1 MNPKNLIIVGTAAVV
16 LLGAALLLDRG
27 NGTPSTISK
36 DGAPNDA
43 PLLFPGLADR
53 MNDVTRVE
61 LADKNTTAGL
71 NLVRYDD
78 YWGLEEKDG
87 YPVQMNQVRQVIRS
101 LAEMEKR
108 ERKTSNP
115 ELFDRLD
122 VGEVGPESEARLVR
136 LYGEGGDVIAAALL
150 GRADFQAYTEPHQYV
165 RLEGEDQVWLVK
177 GRLSPPVAER
187 SLLEANVLDVA
198 DDRPIRMEV
207 RHADGEVLEATRES
221 TDQTEFDFAGVPES
235 RSLTAGWRRGEPGRL
250 LQRVT
255 LDDVM
260 PLAEADLDGRNAS
273 TVTVDTVDGLRI
285 VATAYLAP
293 EQEPD
298 ARPLFTF
305 EAAVNREQIEAENAR
320 RTAEAEEQREAAEA
334 AAEESGQNTS
344 TAVPEPD
351 LIDVEVMEEEAAE
364 INRRVQGWVYTLPG
378 HIESRM
384 LRRLEYFLEPEEEK
398 EEGDDAAA
406 TEETA
411 EEVSAATLPMTIEGA
426 TTTET
431 P

>member
-1 MNPKNLIIVGTAAVV
+1 MNAKNLIIVGAAAMV

-27 NGTPSTISK
+27 AEAPSTLASN
-36 DGAPNDA
+36 GSPAEAPR
-43 PLLFPGLADR
+43 LFPGLEDR
-53 MNDVTRVE
+53 MNDVARVE
-61 LADKNTTAGL
+61 LADKNTTGGL
-71 NLVRYDD
+71 NLVRYEGH
-78 YWGLEEKDG
+78 WGLEEKDG

-115 ELFDRLD
+115 ELFGRVD

-136 LYGEGGDVIAAALL
+136 LYDEGGELVAAALL

-165 RLEGEDQVWLVK
+165 RIEGEDQVWLAK

-187 SLLEANVLDVA
+187 SLLESNVLDIGA
-198 DDRPIRMEV
+198 DRPIRMEV
-207 RHADGEVLEATRES
+207 EHADGEILEATREA
-221 TDQTEFDFAGVPES
+221 TEQTEFDFAGVPES

-255 LDDVM
+255 LDDVK
-260 PLAEADLDGRNAS
+260 PLAEADLDGRDTS

-285 VATAYLAP
+285 MATAYLAP
-293 EQEPD
+293 EEEPD
-298 ARPLFTF
+298 ARPLFAF
-305 EAAVNREQIEAENAR
+305 EAEVNREQIEAENGR
-320 RTAEAEEQREAAEA
+320 RTAEAEAQREAAEA

-344 TAVPEPD
+344 TAVPEPE
-351 LIDVEVMEEEAAE
+351 LIDVDAMEEEAAE

-384 LRRLEYFLEPEEEK
+384 LRRLEYFLEPEEE
-398 EEGDDAAA
+398 EEDGDDGDAA
-406 TEETA
+406 EETA
-411 EEVSAATLPMTIEGA
+411 GEVSAATLPITIEGA
-426 TTTET
+426 TTET